1 MILPTEQQCLDY
13 FDEYKVP
20 KNIFRHCLKVR
31 EVAVFLAEE
40 LQKQGRAIDKEF
52 ITCLAL
58 LHDLFKAVTFPNLKS
73 NSSRFHQYVYSEE
86 EITMWQMLRAKFAGK
101 FEGEIAHDVFK
112 DDFPELAAALLRQGK
127 PEALLST
134 EEKIVRYADLRVF
147 QEQVVLKERRFAY
160 LRERYPRPAALWES
174 YEEKARQL
182 EKELFSALPFQLE
195 ELAMRLT
202 ETAIKQMR
210 GNEPRPL
217 PVRSITS

>member
-40 LQKQGRAIDKEF
+40 LQKRGRAIDKEF
-52 ITCLAL
+52 IVCLAL
-58 LHDLFKAVTFPNLKS
+58 LHDLFKAVTFPDLKS

-86 EITMWQMLRAKFAGK
+86 EITMWQMLREKFAGK
-101 FEGEIAHDVFK
+101 FEGEIAHDIFK

-127 PEALLST
+127 PEAPLCI

-147 QEQVVLKERRFAY
+147 QEKVVPKERRFAY
-160 LRERYPRPAALWES
+160 LRERYPRPAMLWES

-182 EKELFSALPFQLE
+182 ERDLFSALPFQPE

-202 ETAIKQMR
+202 ETAIKQMQ